1 MVDRSKGGEL
11 ELAPLDAI
19 HPHELADPARKQRI
33 ERRLAQ
39 DGVLRD
45 PLIVGA
51 IPQFDGY
58 VLLDGTNRLEALR
71 SLGLAWGL
79 VQVVDYSGAGSVS
92 LRTWCHST
100 EVPYEMIAGQAAAI
114 PGIAV
119 EPIAQLGASDALT
132 AHGTVAVLLGKDRI
146 AAITRVNEYP
156 HSRAE
161 QLRALVDLY
170 EERMARLDCDPANI
184 EELAQTMC
192 EPNNHGVTLVAFPAI
207 TRSQVTTMAM
217 RSALI
222 PAGIT
227 RHVIMG
233 GRALRVNV
241 PLEMLRGTQS
251 LAEARRALQRHL
263 ASLQPRLYREP
274 TILFDS

>member
-1 MVDRSKGGEL
+1 MDRLHGGAL
-11 ELAPLDAI
+11 DLVPLDAI
-19 HPHELADPARKQRI
+19 RPHELADAARKERI
-33 ERRLAQ
+33 ERRLVA

-45 PLIVGA
+45 PLTVGSV
-51 IPQFDGY
+51 PQMDDH
-58 VLLDGTNRLEALR
+58 VLLDGTNRLQALR

-79 VQVVDYSGAGSVS
+79 VQVIDYSQAGSVN

-100 EVPYEMIAGQAAAI
+100 SAPFDTIARQAATI
-114 PGIAV
+114 PGVAV
-119 EPIAQLGASDALT
+119 EPIAELGASDAL
-132 AHGTVAVLLGKDRI
+132 ARYSSIAVLLGKDRI
-146 AAITRVNEYP
+146 AAVSRVSEYP

-170 EERMARLDCDPANI
+170 EDRMTRVDCDAANV

-192 EPNNHGVTLVAFPAI
+192 VPTVHGVTLIAFPAI

-217 RSALI
+217 RGALI

-227 RHVIMG
+227 RHVVME

-241 PLEMLRGTQS
+241 PLEMLRGAGT
-251 LAEARRALQRHL
+251 LEGAKRALENHL

-274 TILFDS
+274 TILYDS